1 MEFPEDKLVE
11 ELVLQPAAELA
22 AGEVVIGLLE
32 GLSSAGEPLVNFP
45 QNLADEAIPAMST
58 LPVNPENAGRRQV
71 ALLFTQGD
79 LRNPLIIGLIHSPLQ
94 SLIDGFQIE
103 PASDDIDQQTTSES
117 EAVNPGTGINATIDG
132 NRVVLEGREEV
143 VLKCGEASITLTRAG
158 KILIRGKYIL
168 NRSTGVNRILGG
180 SVQVN

>member
-1 MEFPEDKLVE
+1 M
-11 ELVLQPAAELA
+11 LQPATELA
-22 AGEVVIGLLE
+22 AGEVVIGQLE
-32 GLSSAGEPLVNFP
+32 GLSGAGEPLVNFP

-58 LPVNPENAGRRQV
+58 LPVHSEHTGRQV

-94 SLIDGFQIE
+94 SLIDDFEIQPVQDE
-103 PASDDIDQQTTSES
+103 VDPQTSTES
-117 EAVNPGTGINATIDG
+117 GTEKPDAVTNATIDG
-132 NRVVLEGREEV
+132 KRVVLEGREEV

>member
-1 MEFPEDKLVE
+1 MDYPKDKLVE
-11 ELVLQPAAELA
+11 ELVLQPETELA
-22 AGEVVIGLLE
+22 AGEVVIGQLE
-32 GLSSAGEPLVNFP
+32 GLSSAGEPLVNFS
-45 QNLADEAIPAMST
+45 QNLAGEAIPAMST
-58 LPVNPENAGRRQV
+58 LPVNLGHAGRQV

-103 PASDDIDQQTTSES
+103 PASGEIDQQPTSES
-117 EAVNPGTGINATIDG
+117 ETVNPGTDINATIDG
-132 NRVVLEGREEV
+132 KRVVLEGREEV
-143 VLKCGEASITLTRAG
+143 VLKCGEASITLTKAG

>member
-1 MEFPEDKLVE
+1 MNYPKDKLGE

-22 AGEVVIGLLE
+22 AGEVVIGQLE
-32 GLSSAGEPLVNFP
+32 GLSNAGEPLVNFP
-45 QNLADEAIPAMST
+45 QNLADEAIRAMST
-58 LPVNPENAGRRQV
+58 LPVNPEHAGRQV

-79 LRNPLIIGLIHSPLQ
+79 LRSPLIIGLIHSPLQ

-103 PASDDIDQQTTSES
+103 PALDEVDQQSTSDS
-117 EAVNPGTGINATIDG
+117 EGINPGAGINATIDG

-168 NRSTGVNRILGG
+168 NRSAGVNRILGG

>member
-1 MEFPEDKLVE
+1 M
-11 ELVLQPAAELA
+11 LQPATELA
-22 AGEVVIGLLE
+22 AGEVVIGQLE
-32 GLSSAGEPLVNFP
+32 GLSGAGEPLVNFP

-58 LPVNPENAGRRQV
+58 LPVHSEHTGRQV

-94 SLIDGFQIE
+94 SLIDDFEIQPVQDE
-103 PASDDIDQQTTSES
+103 VDPQTSTE
-117 EAVNPGTGINATIDG
+117 PGTEKPDAGTNATIDG
-132 NRVVLEGREEV
+132 KRVVLEGREEV